1 VIRLLPILLLAGC
14 GVAATHEARD
24 PRGALIGH
32 NIRDAVLCAGLPDK
46 WAAIG
51 SDAGQAEWSFKGTS
65 PAFSIAAPF
74 LGSVSIGSPPSCRMD
89 MQFLRDGTVVGVSFP
104 QCTGTLF
111 DGPDAAAGTLAGNCL
126 RHLDDASVP
135 TGFDAVAQFIPT
147 KP

>member
-1 VIRLLPILLLAGC
+1 MIRWLPILLLTSC
-14 GVAATHEARD
+14 GLAATHEARD
-24 PRGALIGH
+24 PRGRVLGH
-32 NIRDAVLCAGLPDK
+32 NIRSVVLCASLPDK

-65 PAFSIAAPF
+65 PAFSISAPF

-89 MQFLRDGTVVGVSFP
+89 MQFVRDGTVTGVSFP

-126 RHLDDASVP
+126 HHLDDASVP
-135 TGFDAVAQFIPT
+135 LGFDAVDTFLP
-147 KP
+147 KK